1 MIHNPKVQNSYKA
14 FSPYD
19 LVQVK
24 DRCNNCEKVN
34 TVKTTITIDR
44 KRGVICRDCFILY
57 KK

>member
-1 MIHNPKVQNSYKA
+1 MIHDPKVRDHYMA

-19 LVQVK
+19 LAQIK
-24 DRCNNCEKVN
+24 DRCSNCEKVN
-34 TVKTTITIDR
+34 TVKATITIDR